1 MQNQTHES
9 NNKKNISFNIDE
21 FDIESYDFK
30 PVTKGLGFHGEKETT
45 KSIKVSEVRLKANPT
60 KPRTTSSTSIPGHLN
75 NAPAA
80 KPLGSSLMTG
90 IDAIYNRDKVEKKEI
105 VINKVKS
112 VKVSL
117 KTPSYIELMS
127 AYVLDLILVAL
138 VTMILFNA
146 FYAIVFKEINI
157 VASISFMKTSWD
169 FFTVFFGLVYISYF
183 TILGPIDSLGKKAF
197 SISQR
202 DEKNLNERVSIKQ
215 SFLNALVS
223 LFSIPLLFVPIL
235 FDFHS
240 KISGIKSV
248 KIQD

>member
-1 MQNQTHES
+1 M
-9 NNKKNISFNIDE
+9 
-21 FDIESYDFK
+21 
-30 PVTKGLGFHGEKETT
+30 
-45 KSIKVSEVRLKANPT
+45 
-60 KPRTTSSTSIPGHLN
+60 
-75 NAPAA
+75 
-80 KPLGSSLMTG
+80 
-90 IDAIYNRDKVEKKEI
+90 
-105 VINKVKS
+105 
-112 VKVSL
+112 SL

-138 VTMILFNA
+138 VTMVLFNA
-146 FYAIVFKEINI
+146 FYAIVFKEINVI
-157 VASISFMKTSWD
+157 ASISFMKTSWD

-248 KIQD
+248 KIQG